1 MDQLCSRLSLSAEE
15 SPTDV
20 SKHCN
25 ACVALGCLAEK
36 MAGQF
41 AVVDSSLQ
49 IISNLNL
56 KYWLS
61 RLAVVAFFRYFT
73 NI

>member
-1 MDQLCSRLSLSAEE
+1 MEQLCSRLSLSAEE

-36 MAGQF
+36 MAGQL
-41 AVVDSSLQ
+41 AVVDSSL
-49 IISNLNL
+49 
-56 KYWLS
+56 
-61 RLAVVAFFRYFT
+61 
-73 NI
+73 